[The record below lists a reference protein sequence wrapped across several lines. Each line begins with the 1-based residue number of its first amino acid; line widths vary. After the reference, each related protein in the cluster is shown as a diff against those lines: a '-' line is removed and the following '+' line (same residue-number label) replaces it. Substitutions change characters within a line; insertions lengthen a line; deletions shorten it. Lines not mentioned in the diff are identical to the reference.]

1 MEKLKPKAVIFDL
14 GSTLIDYLT
23 DDWFEVSY
31 AATQCAHQQFPESG
45 NSLPDFEEFWKQLEE
60 VKQFYR
66 DRAAQT
72 YQEWTVVEAVED
84 LFKKLKLDNN
94 GRLAGQFFDIYYSAM
109 SEKLYIYDDTIE
121 TLGWLKERVEKI
133 GLISNTIFPEEKHV
147 EELNRFK
154 IAPFLDYKIFSSTF
168 GLRKPHPD
176 IFSRAV
182 ELAGFEANECVYIG
196 DRYVEDITGPAKIGM
211 PAILKKI
218 KGREYPEEMPQA
230 TRQISSLMELKN
242 HLDI

>member
-31 AATQCAHQQFPESG
+31 AATQSAHQQFQDSG
-45 NSLPDFEEFWKQLEE
+45 HSLPDFEEFWNQLEE

-66 DRAAQT
+66 DRAQKEH
-72 YQEWTVVEAVED
+72 QEWTIVEAVSD
-84 LFKKLKLDNN
+84 MFKVLEFDNN
-94 GRLAGQFFDIYYSAM
+94 GHLAREFFDLYYKVI

-121 TLGWLKERVEKI
+121 TLNWIKERVEKI
-133 GLISNTIFPEEKHV
+133 GLISNTFFPEEKHL
-147 EELNRFK
+147 EELDRFK

-176 IFSRAV
+176 IFSKAV
-182 ELAGFEANECVYIG
+182 ELAGFEPSECVYIG
-196 DRYVEDITGPAKIGM
+196 DRYVEDITGPANIGM

-218 KGREYPEEMPQA
+218 KGREYPEEMPQS
-230 TRQISSLMELKN
+230 TRQISTLSELKN

>member
-23 DDWFEVSY
+23 NDWFEVSRE
-31 AATQCAHQQFPESG
+31 ATQKAHQQIQNSG
-45 NSLPDFEEFWKQLEE
+45 HSLPDFEEFWIQLEE

-66 DRAAQT
+66 DRAART
-72 YQEWTVVEAVED
+72 FQEWTVVEAAED
-84 LFKKLKLDNN
+84 LFKRLKLDNN
-94 GRLAGQFFDIYYSAM
+94 GRLAGQFFESYYSAM
-109 SEKLYIYDDTIE
+109 SAKLYIYDDTIE
-121 TLGWLKERVEKI
+121 TLSWLKERVEKI

-147 EELNRFK
+147 EELSRFK
-154 IAPFLDYKIFSSTF
+154 ITRFLDYKIFRSTF

-176 IFSRAV
+176 SFSKAV
-182 ELAGFEANECVYIG
+182 ELSGFEPNECVYIG

-218 KGREYPEEMPQA
+218 KGREYPEEMPES

>member
-23 DDWFEVSY
+23 NDWFEVSRE
-31 AATQCAHQQFPESG
+31 ATQKAHQQIQNSG
-45 NSLPDFEEFWKQLEE
+45 HSLPDFDEFWNQLEE

-66 DRAAQT
+66 DRAART
-72 YQEWTVVEAVED
+72 YQEWTVVEAAEE
-84 LFKKLKLDNN
+84 LFKRLELDNN
-94 GRLAGQFFDIYYSAM
+94 GRLAGQFFESYYNAM
-109 SEKLYIYDDTIE
+109 SAKLYIYDDTIE
-121 TLGWLKERVEKI
+121 TLSWLKERVEKI

-154 IAPFLDYKIFSSTF
+154 ITPFLDYKIFSSTF

-176 IFSRAV
+176 IFSKAV
-182 ELAGFEANECVYIG
+182 ELSGFEPSECVYIG

-218 KGREYPEEMPQA
+218 KGREYPEEMPES

>member
-23 DDWFEVSY
+23 HDWHEVSRN
-31 AATQCAHQQFPESG
+31 ATQRAHQQFQDSG
-45 NSLPDFEEFWKQLEE
+45 HGLPDFEEFWILLEE
-60 VKQFYR
+60 VKQIYR
-66 DRAAQT
+66 ERAQKEF
-72 YQEWTVVEAVED
+72 QEWTVVEAAEK
-84 LFKKLKLDNN
+84 LFKRLKLDNN
-94 GRLAGQFFDIYYSAM
+94 GRLAGQFFESYYSAM

-121 TLGWLKERVEKI
+121 TLSWLKERVEKI
-133 GLISNTIFPEEKHV
+133 GLISNTIFPEEKHL
-147 EELNRFK
+147 EELDRFK

-176 IFSRAV
+176 IFSKAV
-182 ELAGFEANECVYIG
+182 ELAGFEPNECVYIG

-218 KGREYPEEMPQA
+218 KGREYPEEMPKS
-230 TRQISSLMELKN
+230 TRQIGSLSELRK
-242 HLDI
+242 HLEI